1 MSDDKPSWFER
12 LESFLSREPQ
22 TQTQLIEV
30 LRDAEHHHLI
40 DRDALKMI
48 EGVIAVS
55 DKKVRDIMIPRPQ
68 MTVIQGDFFPLDIL
82 PTLIHSQHSRFP
94 VIGDSPDKIIGILL
108 AKDILPLIQNADK
121 RPIRDLARPA
131 IFVPETKP
139 LDVLLKEF
147 RVNRH
152 HMAIVVDEYGGVA
165 GLVTIEDV
173 LEEIVGD
180 IEDEYDVDEKST
192 YITALENNVFVVNA
206 LTSIHDFNAYFQTQ
220 LSDAD
225 FDTIGGFIV
234 QKFGYLPKRNETI
247 AIDGF
252 DITIIK
258 TTRRRI
264 QMMQFMRRN
273 ET

>member
-1 MSDDKPSWFER
+1 MSADQSSWFER

-22 TQTQLIEV
+22 TQTQLIDI
-30 LRDAEHHHLI
+30 LRDAEQHHLI
-40 DRDALKMI
+40 DHDALRMI

-68 MTVIQGDFFPLDIL
+68 MTVINGDCFPRDIL
-82 PTLIHSQHSRFP
+82 PALISSQHSRFP
-94 VIGDSPDKIIGILL
+94 VIGNNPDKIIGILL
-108 AKDILPLIQNADK
+108 AKDILPLIQNPDE
-121 RPIRDLARPA
+121 RPIHDLVRPA
-131 IFVPETKP
+131 VFVPETKP

-147 RVNRH
+147 RANRN

-180 IEDEYDVDEKST
+180 IEDEYDVDEKVS
-192 YITALENNVFVVNA
+192 YITALENNAFMVNA
-206 LTSIHDFNAYFQTQ
+206 LTSIQDFNTYFQTD

-247 AIDGF
+247 TVDGF
-252 DITIIK
+252 DIVIIK
-258 TTRRRI
+258 ATRRRI
-264 QMMQFMRRN
+264 QVMQFTRRN
-273 ET
+273 AV